1 MADNQTGGVEA
12 NVDLK
17 TDGVE
22 KGVDE
27 VNSMVTS
34 LVKNIIQMAAS
45 LRGLFDNLVPKRPV
59 KVEAPEIE
67 QPEQPDLQ
75 SQEEELIASAAA
87 AKEEAA
93 ALKDAQRTADS
104 LTITLSRVDAASE
117 QGFRNYGQVLRFSS
131 SVKQAEVDLEAA
143 NTQLRELAE
152 LKIPTTEYQEL
163 TDEIEK
169 VDARIVQLTANR
181 DEMRR
186 TGLSGRLDEYEELG
200 TQLDIAKKRMQSL
213 VAERE
218 KLENA
223 DLAFVDQTQTEQY
236 QQLDNA
242 IQQAQ
247 NSLERNRGL
256 INEQSIAQARLNVV
270 TAQEAVAAAQTTRER
285 EKAMQQLTMA
295 QNELAYIAQK
305 NVTPKPDPE
314 AVTNWEA
321 FRARLKSVGQTMVS
335 AIGSGA
341 NKAFGAL
348 KSGLKKAVGWLK
360 NLRSHTRSA
369 SSGMSG
375 LARTLTSMR
384 TMLTSRL
391 KRTFISQIINTAK
404 ESIGALAQFD
414 SAVDRAISGMKN
426 GLKGVGANLAVSLGS
441 VLQTIAPI
449 ITAALDAVSTAL
461 TRVNTLIA
469 ALRGAKTVTVAKK
482 QTDSYAASLNGAAGS
497 AGKAAAAQ
505 KKLNAQLTSYDE
517 LHKLSDNSDSGAEAA
532 TNGADMFE
540 NVPVD
545 NLLKEIPTGVQDA
558 IQQIK
563 EAVKNGDWRG
573 VGSLIAD
580 GLNGIVKTLTGYI
593 PRIKRKAAEVASAI
607 AEGIN
612 GFTSRFNFENAGIL
626 IGNSLGVIVST
637 LNAFITG
644 TDWGALGAG
653 LAAGINGIFNGI
665 NWAEVGQTVAAG
677 FNGLFDFIYSAITTA
692 DWPGYGAALGDAVSN
707 FITTTDWGKAGASL
721 GEAVKGLLGLLTGFI
736 ENTDWWAVGE
746 AVWDAIAGI
755 DWGGVA
761 EALFEGIGAAVVG
774 AAMLLSGLAGK
785 IVSAIKNAIITEAK
799 SLGWDLEGASII
811 EGLLKGIVA
820 ALVGIGRW
828 IIDHIFKPIWNGIKK
843 AFGIASPA
851 KEMQPLGGFIIEGL
865 LNGIVAGVGAI
876 LEFFK
881 NLLGRI
887 WDTITG
893 AIESVAGAVRS
904 VWDGIKGVFTGAA
917 EAVKTGW
924 NAIAGFFAGI
934 WNGIKAAFTGVAEF
948 FGGIFGGAADAVQTA
963 WNAIGEFFTGIWTG
977 ITAVFDGA
985 VEFFSGI
992 FSGAADAVLSA
1003 WSAVTGFFADV
1014 WDGIAGAFD
1023 EVVDFFGDIF
1033 TGAWNGITTAW
1044 STVGEFFSGIW
1055 SGIQQV
1061 FRSTV
1066 SWFITKFQGARDAV
1080 ERIWNGIKNFFSTVW
1095 GWIQQPFIDA
1105 ATWFYD
1111 KFVDV
1116 VEAIKAPFTGLIGW
1130 FQDLW
1135 EQIKEV
1141 FSFGT
1146 INSKIQDFAGQYN
1159 VQYGPP
1165 LPQMAGGGVLKRGQ
1179 VGILEGN
1186 GTEAVVPLENNRKWI
1201 AATAAAMKASLKAEG
1216 MLGAGSQTTAVTR
1229 GINAI
1234 AEKLGTIATQ
1244 FNRPV
1249 AMPAPAIG
1257 TVIPPRT
1264 MISDQAVQTSGKG
1277 DDGIAQKLNTL
1288 IELLTAQQS
1297 RDNTINISV
1306 PVELDQRQIGNAVAR
1321 YSLSRGR
1328 SMNGNGG
1335 LR

>member
-1 MADNQTGGVEA
+1 MADKADGSIVINTELDTGDVIDDTNKVNAQLQRFARDLIQLGARLRDMWKSAMPPEKQPEIKTPEVE
-12 NVDLK
+12 
-17 TDGVE
+17 E
-22 KGVDE
+22 PEIPEPPGVDE
-27 VNSMVTS
+27 ETTET
-34 LVKNIIQMAAS
+34 
-45 LRGLFDNLVPKRPV
+45 
-59 KVEAPEIE
+59 VEAY
-67 QPEQPDLQ
+67 
-75 SQEEELIASAAA
+75 SAELREAERAA
-87 AKEEAA
+87 
-93 ALKDAQRTADS
+93 RS
-104 LTITLSRVDAASE
+104 LSLEMARIDHASE
-117 QGFRNYGQVLRFSS
+117 MGFRNYGSVLRFSDS
-131 SVKQAEVDLEAA
+131 VQHASASIAEAEAQLATLSEAQLPTEDYAGLQRAIELSNQELAKLYVKQG
-143 NTQLRELAE
+143 E
-152 LKIPTTEYQEL
+152 LKSAGIDEESKKW
-163 TDEIEK
+163 TDLA
-169 VDARIVQLTANR
+169 DQ
-181 DEMRR
+181 
-186 TGLSGRLDEYEELG
+186 
-200 TQLDIAKKRMQSL
+200 IAK
-213 VAERE
+213 AEE
-218 KLENA
+218 EASYLA
-223 DLAFVDQTQTEQY
+223 DLRDRMEGEGTAFINPADTAQY

-305 NVTPKPDPE
+305 NVTPQPDPE

-335 AIGSGA
+335 AIGSGSS
-341 NKAFGAL
+341 KAFGAL

-426 GLKGVGANLAVSLGS
+426 GLKGVGANLAVSFGS
-441 VLQTIAPI
+441 ILQTIAPI

-461 TRVNTLIA
+461 TRVNALIA

-580 GLNGIVKTLTGYI
+580 GLNGVVNALTGYI

-653 LAAGINGIFNGI
+653 LAAGINGIFSGI
-665 NWAEVGQTVAAG
+665 NWAEVGQTAAAG
-677 FNGLFDFIYSAITTA
+677 VNGLFDFIYSAITTA
-692 DWPGYGAALGDAVSN
+692 DWPGYGASLGDAVSN
-707 FITTTDWGKAGASL
+707 FITTTDWSRAGASL
-721 GEAVKGLLGLLTGFI
+721 GEAVKGLLGLITGFI

-774 AAMLLSGLAGK
+774 AVMLLGGLASK
-785 IVSAIKNAIITEAK
+785 IMSAIKNAIITEAK

-811 EGLLKGIVA
+811 EGLLMGIVA
-820 ALVGIGRW
+820 ALHGIARW
-828 IIDHIFKPIWNGIKK
+828 IVDHIFKPIWNGIKK

-851 KEMQPLGGFIIEGL
+851 KEMKPLGGFIIEGL

-924 NAIAGFFAGI
+924 NAIAGFFTGI
-934 WNGIKAAFTGVAEF
+934 WNGIKGAFAGVAEF
-948 FGGIFGGAADAVQTA
+948 FGEIFGGAADAVQTA

-977 ITAVFDGA
+977 ITTAFEGA

-1033 TGAWNGITTAW
+1033 TSAWNGITTAW

-1080 ERIWNGIKNFFSTVW
+1080 ERIWNGIKSFFSTVW

-1105 ATWFYD
+1105 ATWFYN

-1146 INSKIQDFAGQYN
+1146 INSKIQDFAGQYS

-1186 GTEAVVPLENNRKWI
+1186 GAEAVVPLENNRKWI

-1234 AEKLGTIATQ
+1234 AEKLGAIATQ

-1257 TVIPPRT
+1257 TDIPPRT